1 MLARATPTF
10 KHCII
15 FSILFSL
22 EFHIKKLL
30 NTHLNAE
37 GHDACVIFS
46 LVVGEQYTPL
56 GLTLLH
62 FAN

>member
-37 GHDACVIFS
+37 GHDACVIFPWLWVS
-46 LVVGEQYTPL
+46 STP
-56 GLTLLH
+56 H
-62 FAN
+62 WA